1 MTTISSIS
9 SGVSPGISSIAPTS
23 SVSATDPTAQVTGT
37 DSATSTQLSPMGELM
52 SRLQSLASS
61 DPAKAKTVLAS
72 VAGDLKSKAADSN
85 DPHLAAVADKFSQA
99 SQTGD
104 LSVLQ
109 PPQGAQG
116 QHHHGGHHHHHAS
129 SGNAQQSYDQSAAS
143 PVSDVESAL
152 ESALGD
158 AGA

>member
-1 MTTISSIS
+1 VCVESAGAAVSSLRR
-9 SGVSPGISSIAPTS
+9 SPRSNA
-23 SVSATDPTAQVTGT
+23 
-37 DSATSTQLSPMGELM
+37 
-52 SRLQSLASS
+52 SLAARKSASDCARAS

-116 QHHHGGHHHHHAS
+116 SHHHGGHHHHHAS